1 MAKFKTNHSRSG
13 GSGTIARVG
22 VFALI
27 LTALILFFNRFTGNS
42 DAGMATSDA
51 PEVDTEAFDFL
62 PSGARGQVIF
72 NPYFALSYNEKHEQ
86 ADWVAYELTAERLS
100 ENAVER
106 ADEFLVDDRVE
117 HASATLEDYRGSGY
131 DRGHLAP
138 AADMAFNEDAMRY
151 SFLLSNISP
160 QAKNFNKGIWREL
173 EELTRNW
180 AKQNEALY
188 VVSGPILNE
197 PIKGVIGESKVSV
210 PVAYFK
216 VLLDVTEP
224 QLKSIAFIIP
234 NEVSFE
240 PLYKFAVSI
249 DEVEERTGLNFFPN
263 FEVETLEKDFNLDLW
278 EFSKKKYDLRV
289 NKWNQ
294 E

>member
-1 MAKFKTNHSRSG
+1 MATFKTNHARG
-13 GSGTIARVG
+13 GGGNIARVG
-22 VFALI
+22 IFATI

-42 DAGMATSDA
+42 DASETASNEPAIDI
-51 PEVDTEAFDFL
+51 EAFDFL
-62 PSGARGQVIF
+62 PSGARGQIIY
-72 NPYFALSYNEKHEQ
+72 NPYFVLSYNEKHEQ
-86 ADWVAYELTAERLS
+86 ADWVAYELTAERLN
-100 ENAVER
+100 ENWVER
-106 ADEFLVDDRVE
+106 ADEFLPDDRVKNG
-117 HASATLEDYRGSGY
+117 SAALEDYRNSGY

-138 AADMAFNEDAMRY
+138 AADMAFNENAMYY

-160 QAKNFNKGIWREL
+160 QSKNFNKGIWREL

-188 VVSGPILNE
+188 VVSGPILKD
-197 PIKGVIGESKVSV
+197 PIKGTIGENQVAV
-210 PVAYFK
+210 PAAYFK
-216 VLLDVTEP
+216 VLLDTTEP
-224 QLKSIAFIIP
+224 QLKGVAFIIP

-263 FEVETLEKDFNLDLW
+263 FEVEALERDFNLDLW